1 MSTPRKQQ
9 KKAVK
14 PARRDSR
21 ASSDATVTPSIFGGS
36 LLSLESRIMFDGA
49 AVATASIVNSEQT
62 AQNQAEDS
70 FSAGDATVDAPTGE
84 PSATA
89 DQALLD
95 ALESLDVSAARQEML
110 FVSTSVLDYQ
120 QLLNGISPDV
130 EAQILDPA
138 RDGVEQMADTF
149 SIHTGIHPVNLIG
162 DGTEAGMHL
171 SSSFLIQH
179 SISTSHAEQF
189 QQIGQSLSVD
199 ADLLVHGSSFGQGEA
214 GQLAL
219 DTLANLTGADVA
231 ASKDRTG
238 YATENADWLL
248 EVTTGSIET
257 SSVIS
262 ETTSGAIVGQGNLI
276 SGTTFGVQTDNRDN
290 RTIQGNRIGT
300 DVSSTGIAL
309 NAFEVQILGNAIYS
323 DTGLGINVDGV
334 SSVTT
339 NDAPAAA
346 DSTIDVISGALA
358 PARVEIV
365 FVDTSVENY
374 QALIDGIDNPDARV
388 VLLDASRDG
397 MEQIV
402 AALGQVGR
410 VDAIHLIS
418 HGDEGELKLGSTILN
433 GDNMQGEYADELA
446 AIKEHLTDAADI
458 LVYGCSFGKGEAGM
472 AAAET
477 LGRLTG
483 ADVAASTDAT
493 GHAELGGDWDLELQ
507 QGSIETDLAVDRDAQ
522 DNWSGLLG
530 IVDWDGQTWT
540 AGIATPAV
548 QSLTLADGSTVSV
561 TLTQNSAGTLTS
573 AATSA
578 SYTGGLVPAQSA
590 LQLGMAINPPT
601 DTITVRVDFSSQP
614 GGSVNNVSMTL
625 FDVDN
630 AEYAVFSSNL
640 GNPTSATVSATNTF
654 NGTNRVS
661 GNNTGANQ
669 TTGDGNTTVTFN
681 QTGITWVE
689 FTYGSTSNAAPIV
702 VLHDVLFNSIADAN
716 GPKLDLN
723 DNDAAVS
730 ASDNF
735 NTLAY
740 NNASGGTVPWA
751 SNWIEVDAAGA
762 GAGAGEVRVVDVLAG
777 AGVDGEIR
785 IGRDTNTVS
794 SIQRAVDLTNY
805 VNPTLSFDYNTSGTL
820 EVGDILVVEV
830 SSNGG
835 VSFTTLQTFADDGT
849 GTANLSLSGY
859 ESGNTIIRFRVT
871 GGYTAANE
879 FFYVDNVT
887 ISAEPT
893 GFSSAYTEGG
903 AGAAISDTDVVIT
916 DANSA
921 NMSGGKVSI
930 TTNFTAGDS
939 LTFTNVGSVS
949 GSYSSGT
956 GVLTIT
962 GTGTIAEY
970 QTFLA
975 SVRYSSS
982 SDDPTVG
989 GTKATRIIS
998 TTVQDQT
1005 TLNPSNMVFST
1016 VAITAVNDAPN
1027 IVDATVALN
1036 ENSTNG
1042 SAVTNVSDS
1051 FTGTDLDRDG
1061 QAITYNITGGNTGG
1075 AFTINSA
1082 TGAIT
1087 VANSAVLDFETTP
1100 SFTLTVTASDGSLS
1114 DTAAITVNVTNVNEA
1129 PVAGDDTATT
1139 PQNTAVTTGNVL
1151 GNDSDPESVL
1161 NAGNITAFDAVSA
1174 NGGRVVNNGDGT
1186 FTYTPALNFT
1196 GTDTFT
1202 YTVSDGVLTDTATV
1216 TITVT
1221 PAGGNS
1227 VPTLMTNAGA
1237 IVLAGFSDPITSDQL
1252 QVTDA
1257 DNTPAQLLYTVSSAP
1272 LNGRLELA
1280 TAPGMPITSFTQ
1292 ADINAGRLVYVHN
1305 GSASTGDSFTFTV
1318 SDGAGGTIA
1327 ATTFNLTVMPFSPP
1341 PVGWP
1346 PAPEPASVPFTD
1358 LPGPP
1363 SVGVLR
1369 PALAPSSE
1377 LTWSPGRQNPDGV
1390 QAKIVAKHDEP
1401 APREKM
1407 VSKTFTSVE
1416 HVEPEDIVPQEPSD
1430 LPPDSQS
1437 PLVKKVLAVGHN
1449 FEERLTK
1456 EADILEQAIEERI
1469 IVTAL
1474 STGFMVWLLRRGS
1487 SLTSSFTAMLGRR
1500 KDDEQGNG

>member
-1 MSTPRKQQ
+1 MSWHHPCNFNGDFGSTFHHYAMSTPRKQ
-9 KKAVK
+9 KKKVIK

-21 ASSDATVTPSIFGGS
+21 ASADAAVTPSIFGGS

-49 AVATASIVNSEQT
+49 AVATASIVTTEQT

-70 FSAGDATVDAPTGE
+70 FSAGNAATIDAPTSE
-84 PSATA
+84 PFATA
-89 DQALLD
+89 DEALLD
-95 ALESLDVSAARQEML
+95 ALEALDVSAARQEML
-110 FVSTSVLDYQ
+110 FVSTNVLDYQ
-120 QLLNGISPDV
+120 QLLDGISPNV
-130 EAQILDPA
+130 VAQILDPA
-138 RDGVEQMADTF
+138 RDGVEQMADIL
-149 SIHTGIHPVNLIG
+149 SNHTGIDAIQLIG
-162 DGTEAGMHL
+162 ASTETEMHL
-171 SSSFLIQH
+171 GASFLTQD
-179 SISTSHAEQF
+179 SISTSYAEQF
-189 QQIGQSLSVD
+189 QLIGQSLSTD
-199 ADLLVHGSSFGQGEA
+199 AELLIDGRSFGQGEA
-214 GQLAL
+214 GQLTI
-219 DTLANLTGADVA
+219 DTSVNLTASDAA
-231 ASKDRTG
+231 ASKDLTG
-238 YATENADWLL
+238 HTTESADWLL

-262 ETTSGAIVGQGNLI
+262 ETTGGAVVGQGNLI
-276 SGTTFGVQTDNRDN
+276 SGATVGVQTDNRDN
-290 RTIQGNRIGT
+290 RTIQGNLIGT
-300 DVSSTGIAL
+300 DAFSTGIAI

-323 DTGLGINVDGV
+323 NTGRGINVEDV
-334 SSVTT
+334 SSATASG
-339 NDAPAAA
+339 APAAA
-346 DSTIDVISGALA
+346 DSTIDVISGELA

-418 HGDEGELKLGSTILN
+418 HGDEGELRLGSSVLT

-446 AIKEHLTDAADI
+446 TIKDHLTDAADI

-507 QGSIETDLAVDRDAQ
+507 QGSIETDLAVDHATQ

-530 IVDWDGQTWT
+530 VVDWDTQTWT

-661 GNNTGANQ
+661 GNNTGANP

-681 QTGITWVE
+681 QAGITWVE
-689 FTYGSTSNAAPIV
+689 FTYGSTSNASPIV
-702 VLHDVLFNSIADAN
+702 ILHDVLFNSIADAN

-723 DNDAAVS
+723 DNDASVS

-740 NNASGGTVPWA
+740 NNASGGTIPWA
-751 SNWIEVDAAGA
+751 SNWIEADADGVGA
-762 GAGAGEVRVVDVLAG
+762 GAGDVRVVDVVPG

-785 IGRDTNTVS
+785 IGRGSTTQVA
-794 SIQRAVDLTNY
+794 SIQRSVDLTNY
-805 VNPTLSFDYNTSGTL
+805 VNPTLSFNYNTSGNL
-820 EVGDILVVEV
+820 ENSDTLVVEV

-835 VSFTTLQTFADDGT
+835 VSFTTLQTFTNDST
-849 GTANLSLSGY
+849 GVASLSLAGY

-871 GGYTAANE
+871 NQYDRATE
-879 FFYVDNVT
+879 FFFADNVT

-903 AGAAISDTDVVIT
+903 AAAAIGDTDVVIT

-930 TTNFTAGDS
+930 ITNFTAGDTLS
-939 LTFTNVGSVS
+939 FTNVGSVS
-949 GSYSSGT
+949 GSYNSGT

-975 SVRYSSS
+975 GVRYSSS

-989 GTKATRIIS
+989 GARTTRIIS
-998 TTVQDQT
+998 TSVQDQA

-1016 VAITAVNDAPN
+1016 ISITAVNDAPN
-1027 IVDATVALN
+1027 IVDATVAVN
-1036 ENSTNG
+1036 ENSANG

-1061 QAITYNITGGNTGG
+1061 QAITYSITGGNTGG
-1075 AFTINSA
+1075 AFAINAA

-1087 VANSAVLDFETTP
+1087 VANSAVLDYETTP
-1100 SFTLTVTASDGSLS
+1100 SFTLTVQASDGTLS

-1129 PVAGDDTATT
+1129 PVLGGDATVSVAENTTGVGTFAAVDPDAGDT
-1139 PQNTAVTTGNVL
+1139 VTYSLSGADAGL
-1151 GNDSDPESVL
+1151 FSI
-1161 NAGNITAFDAVSA
+1161 NAGTGAVSFLA
-1174 NGGRVVNNGDGT
+1174 A
-1186 FTYTPALNFT
+1186 PNFESAP
-1196 GTDTFT
+1196 GPF
-1202 YTVSDGVLTDTATV
+1202 A
-1216 TITVT
+1216 ITVT
-1221 PAGGNS
+1221 A
-1227 VPTLMTNAGA
+1227 
-1237 IVLAGFSDPITSDQL
+1237 
-1252 QVTDA
+1252 TDA
-1257 DNTPAQLLYTVSSAP
+1257 GSLLDTQNITVNVTNVNEAP
-1272 LNGRLELA
+1272 VLG
-1280 TAPGMPITSFTQ
+1280 
-1292 ADINAGRLVYVHN
+1292 
-1305 GSASTGDSFTFTV
+1305 GD
-1318 SDGAGGTIA
+1318 A
-1327 ATTFNLTVMPFSPP
+1327 
-1341 PVGWP
+1341 
-1346 PAPEPASVPFTD
+1346 
-1358 LPGPP
+1358 
-1363 SVGVLR
+1363 
-1369 PALAPSSE
+1369 
-1377 LTWSPGRQNPDGV
+1377 
-1390 QAKIVAKHDEP
+1390 
-1401 APREKM
+1401 
-1407 VSKTFTSVE
+1407 
-1416 HVEPEDIVPQEPSD
+1416 
-1430 LPPDSQS
+1430 
-1437 PLVKKVLAVGHN
+1437 
-1449 FEERLTK
+1449 
-1456 EADILEQAIEERI
+1456 
-1469 IVTAL
+1469 
-1474 STGFMVWLLRRGS
+1474 
-1487 SLTSSFTAMLGRR
+1487 
-1500 KDDEQGNG
+1500 